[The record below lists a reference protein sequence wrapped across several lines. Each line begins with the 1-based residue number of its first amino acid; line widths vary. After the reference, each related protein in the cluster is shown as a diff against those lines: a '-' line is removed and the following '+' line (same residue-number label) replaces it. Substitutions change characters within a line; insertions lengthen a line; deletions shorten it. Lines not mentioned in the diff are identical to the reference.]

1 MEEQSYAK
9 HMKMVPL
16 YHYFL
21 AGLII
26 LTFIGSLI
34 NLYRRFTEANHV
46 GRLSAELITL
56 ITIALFL
63 TTLFARIFPLKAQ
76 DRAIRAEENLRHF
89 AVTGKLLD
97 PRLTVKQIIGLRFAS
112 DGEFVELARRA
123 AEEGLSLDAIKKSIK
138 QWRPDYDRL

>member
-9 HMKMVPL
+9 HMKMVPM

-26 LTFIGSLI
+26 LTFLGSLI

-56 ITIALFL
+56 ITVALFF

-89 AVTGKLLD
+89 AIAGKLLD
-97 PRLTVKQIIGLRFAS
+97 PRLNIQQVIGLRFAS
-112 DGEFVELARRA
+112 DGEFVELARKA
-123 AEEGLSLDAIKKSIK
+123 AEEGLSQDAIKKSIK